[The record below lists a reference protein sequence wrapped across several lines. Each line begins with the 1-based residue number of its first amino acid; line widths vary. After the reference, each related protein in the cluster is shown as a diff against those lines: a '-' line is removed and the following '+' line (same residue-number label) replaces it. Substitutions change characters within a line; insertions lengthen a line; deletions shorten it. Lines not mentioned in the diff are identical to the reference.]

1 MEQLEHLMMIDMDG
15 NCKID
20 QDHLVI
26 RTSHEEYS
34 AANQTVNLVP
44 GFYILQS
51 GPQKTQKYSD
61 LVGKRY
67 APKKS
72 TLQSPLFD
80 RPLAEKMSEEK
91 RRTAQEQSGHMANI
105 GIETQMINDHR

>member
-26 RTSHEEYS
+26 RTSHE
-34 AANQTVNLVP
+34 ANQTVNLVP

-51 GPQKTQKYSD
+51 GPQRTQKYSD

-67 APKKS
+67 APKKN
-72 TLQSPLFD
+72 TL
-80 RPLAEKMSEEK
+80 
-91 RRTAQEQSGHMANI
+91 
-105 GIETQMINDHR
+105 